1 MNSDAPVVRVTGGNP
16 TDEELAAVIAVVS
29 EHYTQE
35 AEAATVDERPSGDAW
50 TRSRRL
56 RRYSRQPW
64 GRFTG

>member
-1 MNSDAPVVRVTGGNP
+1 MNADPPIVRVTGGNP
-16 TDEELAAVIAVVS
+16 TEEELAAVIAVVS
-29 EHYTQE
+29 EHYAQE
-35 AEAATVDERPSGDAW
+35 AETATVEERRSRDAW